1 MAQHSVCFHFLLSPS
16 LSNKDERR
24 LNDKTGMT
32 EDLIMKQE
40 VLHLNLHC
48 KAKPHVA
55 VTNYLQEIRT
65 VSGVCQNTTMYILI

>member
-1 MAQHSVCFHFLLSPS
+1 
-16 LSNKDERR
+16 
-24 LNDKTGMT
+24 MT

>member
-48 KAKPHVA
+48 NAEIHVA
-55 VTNYLQEIRT
+55 ATNYLQETQT
-65 VSGVCQNTTMYILI
+65 VSGLCQNTTYILI